1 MFVLYSISKD
11 NFRQLKGRGEKTHTY
26 FFVHTFELL
35 LRGFW
40 KLWTWLAF
48 QIPIENGV
56 VLTTF
61 PTKKIQIQV
70 WDSHTLLNLVI
81 ILRVLLPISQSKIT
95 KPSKKFLIISQD
107 FTFPSNLLCP
117 DIYYWVS
124 FLIAKVRR
132 CNLYNRI

>member
-95 KPSKKFLIISQD
+95 KPCKKVIICKD
-107 FTFPSNLLCP
+107 FTFLINPLCP
-117 DIYYWVS
+117 HIYNWVS
-124 FLIAKVRR
+124 FLNVKVRR
-132 CNLYNRI
+132 CDLYNTI